1 MHSKTQ
7 HTYCI
12 DVVCVHMYFFIFIF
26 IYCLPHLCL
35 VQLALPPLVEPLVLV
50 AAVAKRLHRAYVKV
64 VFTHA
69 DAGGADFGGRALEN
83 LLVHLHTDN

>member
-1 MHSKTQ
+1 
-7 HTYCI
+7 
-12 DVVCVHMYFFIFIF
+12 MYFFIFIYLF
-26 IYCLPHLCL
+26 LPHLCL
-35 VQLALPPLVEPLVLV
+35 VQLALPLLVEPLVLV

-69 DAGGADFGGRALEN
+69 DAGGADFGGRALED